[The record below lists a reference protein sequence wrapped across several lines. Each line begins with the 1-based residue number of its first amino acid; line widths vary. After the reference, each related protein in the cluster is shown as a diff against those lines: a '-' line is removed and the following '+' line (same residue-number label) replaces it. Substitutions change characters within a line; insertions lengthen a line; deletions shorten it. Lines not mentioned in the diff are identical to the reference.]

1 MTDSPV
7 AIVTGCS
14 SGIGL
19 AIAKTLAQNNH
30 TVYAGSRNPST
41 ATNLQNLV
49 QHENLTNIHPIELN
63 VDEDESVKNVINK
76 IIENEEKLDVL
87 VNNAGY
93 GVIGRI
99 DDLPVNEFIKQFQT
113 DLFGPLR
120 MIRSVL
126 PQMKKQNSGRI
137 INISSIA
144 GQIGFPLT
152 SPYICSKFALEGLS
166 ESLRQELYET
176 NIITT
181 IIEPG
186 VVKTKFN
193 KNMKFPQNYS
203 SDENKAE
210 AVKLREQCEK
220 IFNRTE
226 ITGTDVANVVLES
239 LNSTN
244 PKIRYQVGMDAKQ
257 LLDTK
262 RQKTDEDFEHI
273 VHNFFNEIMNIP

>member
-1 MTDSPV
+1 MTNPV

-19 AIAKTLAQNNH
+19 AIAKMLAQNDF
-30 TVYAGSRNPST
+30 TVYACSRDPSA

-49 QHENLTNIHPIELN
+49 QHENLTNIHPTQLN
-63 VDEDESVKNVINK
+63 VDNDESVKNTIK
-76 IIENEEKLDVL
+76 QIIENEEKLDVL

-93 GVIGRI
+93 GVIGKI
-99 DDLPVNEFIKQFQT
+99 EDLPVNEYSKQFQT

-120 MIRSVL
+120 MIRAVL

-166 ESLRQELYET
+166 ESLRHELYET

-193 KNMKFPQNYS
+193 QNMKFPAEYS

-210 AVKLREQCEK
+210 AIKLKEQCEK
-220 IFNRTE
+220 IFDRTE
-226 ITGTDVANVVLES
+226 ISGIDVANVVLES
-239 LNSTN
+239 LTTPN
-244 PKIRYQVGMDAKQ
+244 PRIRYQVGIEADELLKKKKQ
-257 LLDTK
+257 LS
-262 RQKTDEDFEHI
+262 DEEFEHI
-273 VHNFFNEIMNIP
+273 VHKFFQDIMNIP

>member
-1 MTDSPV
+1 MTNPV

-19 AIAKTLAQNNH
+19 ATAKTLAQNDY
-30 TVYAGSRNPST
+30 TVYAGSRNPS
-41 ATNLQNLV
+41 AASNLQNLIS
-49 QHENLTNIHPIELN
+49 HENLTNIHPIQLN
-63 VDEDESVKNVINK
+63 VNEDESVKNTINQ
-76 IIENEEKLDVL
+76 IIEDEGKLDVL

-99 DDLPVNEFIKQFQT
+99 EDLPVEEYITQFQT

-120 MIRSVL
+120 MIRAVL

-144 GQIGFPLT
+144 GRIGFPLT

-193 KNMKFPQNYS
+193 TNMQFPENYS
-203 SDENKAE
+203 SDMNKSE
-210 AVKLREQCEK
+210 AIRLREQCEK
-220 IFNRTE
+220 IFERSSISGIN
-226 ITGTDVANVVLES
+226 VANVILES
-239 LNSTN
+239 LNTAN
-244 PKIRYQVGMDAKQ
+244 PNIRYQVGVDAEELVNDK
-257 LLDTK
+257 K
-262 RQKTDEDFEHI
+262 QKTDEQFEEQ
-273 VHNFFNEIMNIP
+273 VHGFFDYIMNLE

>member
-1 MTDSPV
+1 MTNPV

-19 AIAKTLAQNNH
+19 SIAKTLAQNDY
-30 TVYAGSRNPST
+30 TVYAGSRNPSA
-41 ATNLQNLV
+41 ATNLQNLIS
-49 QHENLTNIHPIELN
+49 HENLTNIHPTELI
-63 VDEDESVKNVINK
+63 VDEDESVKNTIKK
-76 IIENEEKLDVL
+76 IIEHEGKLDVL

-93 GVIGRI
+93 GIIGRI
-99 DDLPVNEFIKQFQT
+99 DDLPVHEFSKQFET

-120 MIRSVL
+120 MIRAVL

-176 NIITT
+176 NIVTT

-193 KNMKFPQNYS
+193 TNMQFPKNYS
-203 SDENKAE
+203 SNMNKSE
-210 AVKLREQCEK
+210 AIKLREQCEK

-226 ITGTDVANVVLES
+226 ITGADVANVVLMS
-239 LNSTN
+239 LNTEN
-244 PKIRYQVGMDAKQ
+244 PKIRYQVGTDAQQ
-257 LLDTK
+257 LLGAK
-262 RQKTDEDFEHI
+262 RQKTDEDFERDIHE
-273 VHNFFNEIMNIP
+273 FFESIMNIP

>member
-1 MTDSPV
+1 MTNPV

-19 AIAKTLAQNNH
+19 SVAKTLAQNDY
-30 TVYAGSRNPST
+30 TVYAGSRNPF
-41 ATNLQNLV
+41 AANNLQNLIS
-49 QHENLTNIHPIELN
+49 HENLTNIHPTELI
-63 VDEDESVKNVINK
+63 VDEDESVKNTINK
-76 IIENEEKLDVL
+76 IIEDEGKLDVL

-93 GVIGRI
+93 GIIGRI
-99 DDLPVNEFIKQFQT
+99 DDLPVHEFEKQFKT

-120 MIRSVL
+120 MIRAVL

-193 KNMKFPQNYS
+193 TNMQFPENYS
-203 SDENKAE
+203 SDVNKNE
-210 AVKLREQCEK
+210 AIKLREQCEK

-226 ITGTDVANVVLES
+226 ITGTDVANIVLMS
-239 LNSTN
+239 LNTEN
-244 PKIRYQVGMDAKQ
+244 PKIRYQVGTDAEQ
-257 LLDTK
+257 LLSAK
-262 RQKTDEDFEHI
+262 RQKTDEQFEEQ
-273 VHNFFNEIMNIP
+273 VHGFFDYIMNLE